1 MNEAFGNPKGDFT
14 NIDFNRVRKQYMNIF
29 DEYVEGLK
37 ALGLSEENCTFL
49 SKWHNSIMK
58 VGDWDDKKVNVTE
71 IRDALCDIQVFAM
84 GAQHF
89 MGVDGDDDMEQ
100 VVAGVMTRFIKDD
113 EDKAATIAKHAANGV
128 THVYFEGQYPKMVMK
143 SAIDQPDAPQGKFL
157 KSASFKT
164 TVFNHPLS
172 YLPMNVHD
180 SFVFNEQM
188 ADQDE
193 QTLLEVRG
201 VTLIP
206 ARS

>member
-37 ALGLSEENCTFL
+37 ALGAHPALLHDLKQAHSSFVAHNQWFNPADIEET
-49 SKWHNSIMK
+49 
-58 VGDWDDKKVNVTE
+58 
-71 IRDALCDIQVFAM
+71 RDALCDIQVFAM

-89 MGVDGDDDMEQ
+89 MGVDGDDDMDQ
-100 VVAGVMTRFIKDD
+100 VIGGVMTRFIKD
-113 EDKAATIAKHAANGV
+113 EADKEATIAKHAANGA
-128 THVYFEGQYPKMVMK
+128 THVYFEGKYPKMVMK
-143 SAIDQPDAPQGKFL
+143 SAVDQPDAPQGKFL

-164 TVFNHPLS
+164 TVFNHPYS

-180 SFVFNEQM
+180 SFVFHDQT

-193 QTLLEVRG
+193 QTLREF
-201 VTLIP
+201 
-206 ARS
+206 